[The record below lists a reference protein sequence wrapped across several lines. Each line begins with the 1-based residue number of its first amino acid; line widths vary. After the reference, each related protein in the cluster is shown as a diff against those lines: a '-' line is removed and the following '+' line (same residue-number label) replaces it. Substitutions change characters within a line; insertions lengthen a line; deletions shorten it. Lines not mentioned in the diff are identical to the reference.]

1 MLLSR
6 VNCSRAG
13 GESLLP
19 VPLSDRFPFC
29 MGHRV
34 TISSP
39 PVFSADTTPTDG
51 VIREVN

>member
-1 MLLSR
+1 MLLPRFDRCLS
-6 VNCSRAG
+6 G
-13 GESLLP
+13 GESSLP
-19 VPLSDRFPFC
+19 APLSDRFPVC

-39 PVFSADTTPTDG
+39 PVFASDTTPTDG